1 MPENEYNK
9 NMQELYIENYE
20 TLIEKKLRPKEI
32 KDRPCSC
39 IGRLILVMI
48 FNSTINPFRSNT
60 IPSLVKLT
68 S

>member
-9 NMQELYIENYE
+9 KMQELYIENYE
-20 TLIEKKLRPKEI
+20 ILRKKLRPKEI

-48 FNSTINPFRSNT
+48 FNSTINPFRS
-60 IPSLVKLT
+60 IYT
-68 S
+68 SIH